1 MKSENEWFIID
12 DIEKFVEST
21 RVLVFDAF
29 GNENKKSTDDL
40 ALLLSDLE
48 DSEIEELEETI
59 SQAECLVIAK
69 NYLQKQYNK
78 KSKEERYV
86 ISTNKYM
93 EMIESI
99 NARMVSNMLTH
110 LASKGLIESAYDTEA
125 NDFIF
130 WVKDAKNENQKPET
144 D

>member
-1 MKSENEWFIID
+1 MKNENEWFIID
-12 DIEKFVEST
+12 DIEQFIEST
-21 RVLVFDAF
+21 RVLVYGAF
-29 GNENKKSTDDL
+29 GDENKKSTDEL
-40 ALLLSDLE
+40 ALFLSDLKDKE
-48 DSEIEELEETI
+48 VEELEQTI
-59 SQAECLVIAK
+59 SQAECLAIAK
-69 NYLQKQYNK
+69 NYLKKQYHKVSK
-78 KSKEERYV
+78 KERYI
-86 ISTNKYM
+86 ISTDKYM

-130 WVKDAKNENQKPET
+130 WMKDAKDENQKPET